1 MDPLGLRSSG
11 CPCCSGLQDTL
22 SYRRE
27 MSTSETQEKCPL
39 LVWDGLKLKPS
50 AAAGEVSGALLLLLL
65 LLQLRLL
72 TVTMFVFRSGETRL
86 GDFQH
91 TEPNSALIC
100 GERKKMTIGTFPA
113 PKTLKENFLTFIAI
127 LFAVSLI
134 GNITL
139 VHLIRLD
146 RRLHTP
152 MYFLLSQLS
161 IIYIMYISTTVPKM
175 AANFLSGTKTISFLG
190 CEIQTFVFLSL
201 GGSEAL
207 LLGFMSYDRYIAIC
221 RPLHY
226 PVLMSRKICCSTVA
240 CAWSSSSI
248 NALVHT
254 LYAFQLPF
262 CGPRIVNHFFCE
274 IPSLLPLVCEDTSQ
288 YEYTI
293 LMSGLV
299 ILLLPFLAILASYAR
314 VLVVVFQMSSGKGQ
328 SRAVSTCS
336 SHLTVASL
344 FYATTLSTYTEP
356 HSLHSPARDKVVAV
370 LYSIVTPVLNPFIY
384 SLRNKEVMGALR
396 RQMG

>member
-1 MDPLGLRSSG
+1 
-11 CPCCSGLQDTL
+11 
-22 SYRRE
+22 
-27 MSTSETQEKCPL
+27 
-39 LVWDGLKLKPS
+39 
-50 AAAGEVSGALLLLLL
+50 
-65 LLQLRLL
+65 
-72 TVTMFVFRSGETRL
+72 
-86 GDFQH
+86 
-91 TEPNSALIC
+91 
-100 GERKKMTIGTFPA
+100 
-113 PKTLKENFLTFIAI
+113 
-127 LFAVSLI
+127 
-134 GNITL
+134 
-139 VHLIRLD
+139 
-146 RRLHTP
+146 

-161 IIYIMYISTTVPKM
+161 IIDMMYISTTVPKM
-175 AANFLSGTKTISFLG
+175 AANFLSDTKTISFLG
-190 CEIQTFVFLSL
+190 CEIQAFVFLSL

-221 RPLHY
+221 QPLPQ
-226 PVLMSRKICCSTVA
+226 PVMSRKICCSMVT

-262 CGPRIVNHFFCE
+262 CGSRVVNHFFCE
-274 IPSLLPLVCEDTSQ
+274 VPSLLSLVCEDTSQ
-288 YEYTI
+288 YEHTI

-314 VLVVVFQMSSGKGQ
+314 VLVVVFQMRSGKGQ
-328 SRAVSTCS
+328 TRAVSTCS

-344 FYATTLSTYTEP
+344 FYATTLSTYTQP

>member
-1 MDPLGLRSSG
+1 MEIGNHSWRTDFILLGLFQYG
-11 CPCCSGLQDTL
+11 QMDTL
-22 SYRRE
+22 
-27 MSTSETQEKCPL
+27 L
-39 LVWDGLKLKPS
+39 F
-50 AAAGEVSGALLLLLL
+50 
-65 LLQLRLL
+65 
-72 TVTMFVFRSGETRL
+72 TV
-86 GDFQH
+86 
-91 TEPNSALIC
+91 
-100 GERKKMTIGTFPA
+100 
-113 PKTLKENFLTFIAI
+113 IAI
-127 LFAVSLI
+127 LFAVALI
-134 GNITL
+134 GNTTL

-146 RRLHTP
+146 QRLHTP

-161 IIYIMYISTTVPKM
+161 IIDMMYISTTVPKM

-190 CEIQTFVFLSL
+190 CEIQAFVFSSL

-221 RPLHY
+221 WPLHY
-226 PVLMSRKICCSTVA
+226 PVLMSRKICCSMVA
-240 CAWSSSSI
+240 CAWSSSV

-262 CGPRIVNHFFCE
+262 CESRIVNHFFCE

-288 YEYTI
+288 YEHTI

-314 VLVVVFQMSSGKGQ
+314 VLVVVFQMRSGKGQ

-344 FYATTLSTYTEP
+344 FYATTLSTYTQP

-384 SLRNKEVMGALR
+384 SLRNKEVTGALR

>member
-1 MDPLGLRSSG
+1 MEKGNHSWRTDFILVGLFQYG
-11 CPCCSGLQDTL
+11 QMDTL
-22 SYRRE
+22 
-27 MSTSETQEKCPL
+27 L
-39 LVWDGLKLKPS
+39 F
-50 AAAGEVSGALLLLLL
+50 
-65 LLQLRLL
+65 
-72 TVTMFVFRSGETRL
+72 TVIT
-86 GDFQH
+86 
-91 TEPNSALIC
+91 
-100 GERKKMTIGTFPA
+100 
-113 PKTLKENFLTFIAI
+113 I
-127 LFAVSLI
+127 LFAVALI

-161 IIYIMYISTTVPKM
+161 IIDMMYISTTVPKM

-226 PVLMSRKICCSTVA
+226 PVLMSRKICCSMVA
-240 CAWSSSSI
+240 CAWSSSSV

-262 CGPRIVNHFFCE
+262 CGSRIVNHFFCE

-288 YEYTI
+288 YEHTI

-314 VLVVVFQMSSGKGQ
+314 VLVVVFQMRSGKGQ

-344 FYATTLSTYTEP
+344 FYATTLSTYTQP

-384 SLRNKEVMGALR
+384 SLRNKEVMGALK
-396 RQMG
+396 RQTG